1 MSKTERPRLL
11 YSDIYNQNKVWAE
24 TIIDKYGEGESSWK
38 RFRAIY
44 VDPDS
49 FWIDKNGYKKKE
61 NIICTADALI
71 SVSRI
76 HCHEGFNSNFI
87 EAYKKYREVPI
98 FFFPREQGGI
108 NQRRFTIFG
117 DRIDHFLFDL
127 KQYCEGSEN
136 SKLKDVYQKD
146 KTKEWLESFGKVNGQ
161 PRFSEIADWYQ
172 IVGIFVNADYE
183 VFDLE
188 KNDGSVISNYCNKYT
203 SDWNKKYYNNLK
215 SKIDMFM
222 TRSVEKR
229 IE

>member
-11 YSDIYNQNKVWAE
+11 YSDIYNQNIVWAE
-24 TIIDKYGEGESSWK
+24 RIIDKYGAGESSWK

-49 FWIDKNGYKKKE
+49 FWIDKNGYIKKGD
-61 NIICTADALI
+61 IICTADALL
-71 SVSRI
+71 SAWRI
-76 HCHEGFNSNFI
+76 YNHEGFNKNFI
-87 EAYKKYREVPI
+87 EAYEQYRKEPI

-108 NQRRFTIFG
+108 NQSRAAFFG

-146 KTKEWLESFGKVNGQ
+146 KTKEWLESFGKVNGR
-161 PRFSEIADWYQ
+161 PNFSEIADWYQ
-172 IVGIFVNADYE
+172 IVGVFVNADYE

-188 KNDGSVISNYCNKYT
+188 KDDESVISKYCDNYT
-203 SDWNKKYYNNLK
+203 SEWTDKYYDNLK
-215 SKIDMFM
+215 IKIDMFM
-222 TRSVEKR
+222 IRSVEK
-229 IE
+229 

>member
-49 FWIDKNGYKKKE
+49 FCIDENGYKKKGD
-61 NIICTADALI
+61 IICTVDALL
-71 SVSRI
+71 SAWRI
-76 HCHEGFNSNFI
+76 YNHEGFNKEFI
-87 EAYKKYREVPI
+87 EAYEQYRKEPI

-108 NQRRFTIFG
+108 NQSRAAFFG

-127 KQYCEGSEN
+127 KRYCSGEE
-136 SKLKDVYQKD
+136 SKLESVYQKE
-146 KTKEWLESFGKVNGQ
+146 KTKKWLESFGKVNGR
-161 PRFSEIADWYQ
+161 PNFSEIADWYQ
-172 IVGIFVNADYE
+172 IVGVFVNADYE

-188 KNDGSVISNYCNKYT
+188 KDDESVISNYCDEYI
-203 SDWNKKYYNNLK
+203 SDWTEEYYNNLK
-215 SKIDMFM
+215 IKIDMFM
-222 TRSVEKR
+222 TRSVEK
-229 IE
+229 